1 MGSEKNRQT
10 NTRTATRPIKMC
22 GSKKGPKIV
31 LIHIKDEKGQL
42 EINAQVFKEALLKI
56 TPAAQISEIRPELSG
71 VLFDYQITLFKLAAT
86 DTFRLAEKS
95 INDTQFKATFEQ
107 GFKTIIPLKTIQE
120 VVRIF
125 NDPDTLQIITDG
137 SQILFRTE
145 EVELISRLIDG
156 EYPDYQTIIPK
167 SIESEVILGRDQFI
181 NALKLASS
189 FSGKINDVKIR
200 IHNDKK
206 AIEVYAAN
214 QNLGETEYLI
224 PIKLKSG
231 NFSEI
236 IFNWRYLLDGLRT
249 IGTSEV
255 SFGLNGGAK
264 PSVIKPIDDQ
274 SYLYILMPIKL

>member
-1 MGSEKNRQT
+1 M
-10 NTRTATRPIKMC
+10 
-22 GSKKGPKIV
+22 
-31 LIHIKDEKGQL
+31 
-42 EINAQVFKEALLKI
+42 
-56 TPAAQISEIRPELSG
+56 
-71 VLFDYQITLFKLAAT
+71 KLVAT
-86 DTFRLAEKS
+86 DSFRLAEK
-95 INDTQFKATFEQ
+95 TLFKNQYHTTFEQ
-107 GFKTIIPLKTIQE
+107 GLKIIIPLKTIQE